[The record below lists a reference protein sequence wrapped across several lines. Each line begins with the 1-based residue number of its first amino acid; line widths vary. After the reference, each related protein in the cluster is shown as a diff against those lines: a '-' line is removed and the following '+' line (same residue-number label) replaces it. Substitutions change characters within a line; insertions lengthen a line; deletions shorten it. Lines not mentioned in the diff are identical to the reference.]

1 MSTIGIDVVRRS
13 TVATGEARHRAFN
26 GTIRLTSGEIL
37 VFYREGSD
45 HWVTDDGVVKMV
57 RSSDDGESWS
67 DPETVFS
74 LPDMS
79 SGAHHGPAQLSDGRI
94 ILPMTLIK
102 EIHKRDFSG
111 HNRSDTVI
119 ISSSDGGRSWTSPTK
134 IGPMEG
140 WAWQN
145 NYGRVHVLPDGRVFV
160 PGGGQ
165 KLGEEPWYSGYFVSH
180 DGGRTFPD
188 RVTVAHGLADE
199 IDLAPLGNGR
209 WIAMVR
215 DLRPPHYLHRSYS
228 EDDGRTWSSPVSSG
242 VLGHCPSL
250 LVLPSGTILLGHRQV
265 DRARPGGCA
274 LSASTDNGASWQHV
288 SDIYVAPNDIRDCSY
303 PSMVLLDDGRVF
315 CSYYTEF
322 ADGNSDIEGVIF
334 EVME

>member
-74 LPDMS
+74 VPDMS

-102 EIHKRDFSG
+102 EIHKRDFGG
-111 HNRSDTVI
+111 HNRSDTLI
-119 ISSSDGGRSWTSPTK
+119 IRSSDGGRSWTSPTK

-215 DLRPPHYLHRSYS
+215 DLQPPHYLHRSYS
-228 EDDGRTWSSPVSSG
+228 EDDGRTWSSPVNSG
-242 VLGHCPSL
+242 FIGHCPSF
-250 LVLPSGTILLGHRQV
+250 LVLPSGTLLLGHRQL
-265 DRARPGGCA
+265 DRSRPYGCG
-274 LSASTDNGASWQHV
+274 LSASRDGGETWEHV
-288 SDIYVAPNDIRDCSY
+288 GDIYTAPNDIRDCSY

-322 ADGNSDIEGVIF
+322 VDGNCDIEGVTF
-334 EVME
+334 EVVE

>member
-1 MSTIGIDVVRRS
+1 M
-13 TVATGEARHRAFN
+13 
-26 GTIRLTSGEIL
+26 
-37 VFYREGSD
+37 
-45 HWVTDDGVVKMV
+45 
-57 RSSDDGESWS
+57 
-67 DPETVFS
+67 FS
-74 LPDMS
+74 VPDMS

-102 EIHKRDFSG
+102 EIHKRDFGG
-111 HNRSDTVI
+111 HNRSDTLI

-215 DLRPPHYLHRSYS
+215 DLQPPHYLHRSYS
-228 EDDGRTWSSPVSSG
+228 EDDGRTWSSPVNSGFIGSLPELPGAAVGHSPAGSSA
-242 VLGHCPSL
+242 
-250 LVLPSGTILLGHRQV
+250 
-265 DRARPGGCA
+265 ARPVQA
-274 LSASTDNGASWQHV
+274 LWLRAV
-288 SDIYVAPNDIRDCSY
+288 R
-303 PSMVLLDDGRVF
+303 
-315 CSYYTEF
+315 
-322 ADGNSDIEGVIF
+322 IEGWRGDLGAR
-334 EVME
+334 